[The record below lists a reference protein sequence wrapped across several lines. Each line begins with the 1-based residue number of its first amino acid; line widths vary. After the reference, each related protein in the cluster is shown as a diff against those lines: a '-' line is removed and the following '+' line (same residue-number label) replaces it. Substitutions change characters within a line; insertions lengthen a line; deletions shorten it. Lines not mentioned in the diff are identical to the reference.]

1 MRAKYMQILLLI
13 IFLFNNLFCIMSYF
27 RRCCE
32 GFLNLTFHIHAFHV
46 HTLHIH
52 TYLNRRKCFCF
63 EYPWSGKKKLIE
75 SLSPTILKN
84 FKIEKFLER
93 KSILELEPKT
103 FLDKLK
109 QIRRFQALLF
119 YLSPRYLT
127 ISWHF
132 LIKELVSH
140 DHLNRK
146 IPKIPYYLSIHHIII
161 QLLFLHFFFK
171 GGCLFLPSKW
181 RVNWKLL
188 VIVN

>member
-1 MRAKYMQILLLI
+1 MHILLLI
-13 IFLFNNLFCIMSYF
+13 IFLFNNLFSIMSYF

-32 GFLNLTFHIHAFHV
+32 GFLNLAFHIHAFHV
-46 HTLHIH
+46 HTFHIH
-52 TYLNRRKCFCF
+52 TDLNRRKCFCF
-63 EYPWSGKKKLIE
+63 EYPWSCKEKLIE

-109 QIRRFQALLF
+109 QIWRFQTLLF

-140 DHLNRK
+140 DHLNTK
-146 IPKIPYYLSIHHIII
+146 ISKIPY
-161 QLLFLHFFFK
+161 
-171 GGCLFLPSKW
+171 
-181 RVNWKLL
+181 
-188 VIVN
+188 